1 MIYQMCH
8 QDQIIVLCLIKY
20 VGSVFFYVNVRGRR
34 RSDSMQQMKNIY
46 NNNNNNRKLIS
57 LIFFFYLSPYFP
69 FHSNDQQV
77 GFLLYNSGLFFLLQK
92 LFLQMTLFLVQQSKW
107 QISKIYIYFLFN
119 LSFSIA
125 FIHSYATVKS
135 NKQKIWHDKRNVV
148 VCVLEYKEHCL
159 ENHWE
164 MMIHRNPLTW
174 KGVKQNQ
181 QQHI

>member
-1 MIYQMCH
+1 
-8 QDQIIVLCLIKY
+8 
-20 VGSVFFYVNVRGRR
+20 
-34 RSDSMQQMKNIY
+34 MQQMKNIY
-46 NNNNNNRKLIS
+46 NNNNNRKLIS

-135 NKQKIWHDKRNVV
+135 NKQKIWHDKKMSLCVYLSIRNTA
-148 VCVLEYKEHCL
+148 LRITEKWWYTEILLHEKES
-159 ENHWE
+159 NKTNNNNN
-164 MMIHRNPLTW
+164 I
-174 KGVKQNQ
+174 
-181 QQHI
+181 